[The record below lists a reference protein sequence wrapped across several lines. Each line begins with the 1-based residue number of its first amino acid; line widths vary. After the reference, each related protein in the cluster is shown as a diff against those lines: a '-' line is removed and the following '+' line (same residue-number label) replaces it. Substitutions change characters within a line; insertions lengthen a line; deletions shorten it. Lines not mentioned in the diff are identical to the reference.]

1 MKVVGISG
9 AQGGGKSTLLG
20 ELKNRGYNVD
30 AFRVSRAVQANLGW
44 KTLENV
50 MESWYTMVE
59 FQSAVYE
66 AKFNHDLALASN
78 ESNDIVLT
86 ERTFADI
93 VAYTNLWTWRHVDRG
108 NTKFNEAMA
117 FLVPYTKR
125 CAEAQR
131 LIYSGTI
138 LMPFMADVV
147 AWEEDANRAA
157 RNDVDRV
164 FEDVQRFME
173 SKIPV
178 DTPLLTITMKSVQD
192 RADEVE
198 YFLRSSI

>member
-1 MKVVGISG
+1 MRVVGISG

-20 ELKNRGYNVD
+20 ELKNRGFKVD
-30 AFRVSRAVQANLGW
+30 DFRVSRAVQASLGW

-59 FQSAVYE
+59 FQSAVYQE
-66 AKFNHDLALASN
+66 KYDHDLSLRTSESN
-78 ESNDIVLT
+78 EIVLT

-117 FLVPYTKR
+117 FLVPYTQR

-138 LMPFMADVV
+138 MMPFMADVV
-147 AWEEDANRAA
+147 QWEADPNRAA

-173 SKIPV
+173 TKIPV
-178 DTPLLTITMKSVQD
+178 GTPLLTITTKSVQD

-198 YFLRSSI
+198 GFLRSKI